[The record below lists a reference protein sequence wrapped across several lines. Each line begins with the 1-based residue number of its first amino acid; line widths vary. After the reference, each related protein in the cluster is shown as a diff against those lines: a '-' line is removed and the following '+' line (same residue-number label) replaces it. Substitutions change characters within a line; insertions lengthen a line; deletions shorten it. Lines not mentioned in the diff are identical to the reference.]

1 MLRILLTLLAVGAL
15 LYVVGV
21 VASIVIILSY
31 DIFSE
36 RRHKDEDKTDES

>member
-1 MLRILLTLLAVGAL
+1 MLHILLAILATGAL
-15 LYVVGV
+15 LYVFGV
-21 VASIVIILSY
+21 VAGIVIIFSY